1 MRQYDKAAVAARL
14 RGLIGGQ
21 EKGDLAAVAARLAV
35 DEIALRISIDELAPH
50 PTIDVIAAVI
60 RVYAVDP
67 SWLLCG
73 EYDAAMHRHSLE
85 SNTDEMRVV
94 VDEFVR
100 SIVPETTG
108 PAKLHLV
115 KEA

>member
-21 EKGDLAAVAARLAV
+21 ENGDLELVAERLGV
-35 DEIALRISIDELAPH
+35 DEVALRISIDELAPH

-60 RVYAVDP
+60 RAYAVDP

-73 EYDAAMHRHSLE
+73 DYDPALHRHSLE
-85 SNTDEMRVV
+85 SDTDEMRAVV
-94 VDEFVR
+94 GEFVMK
-100 SIVPETTG
+100 IGPEPKG
-108 PAKLHLV
+108 PARLQLMG
-115 KEA
+115 